1 MNAVCIKAGEMEWR
15 PADGY
20 GSGAEEKV
28 LNEGDGVVPRTIL
41 LKIPPGWR
49 MEAHSHLNTELHYI
63 IDGEYESQGEKFLPG
78 TFCVIP
84 KEVRHGGYSTASG
97 ATILV
102 TWCDLKQ

>member
-1 MNAVCIKAGEMEWR
+1 MNPVCIKSNDLSWR
-15 PADGY
+15 TAEGY

-28 LNEGDGVVPRTIL
+28 LNKGNGIVPRTIL

-49 MEAHSHLNTELHYI
+49 MEAHSHLNTELHFI
-63 IDGEYESQGEKFLPG
+63 LEGQYESQGREFPAG
-78 TFCVIP
+78 TLCIIP
-84 KEVRHGGYSTASG
+84 KEVQHGGYSTKSG